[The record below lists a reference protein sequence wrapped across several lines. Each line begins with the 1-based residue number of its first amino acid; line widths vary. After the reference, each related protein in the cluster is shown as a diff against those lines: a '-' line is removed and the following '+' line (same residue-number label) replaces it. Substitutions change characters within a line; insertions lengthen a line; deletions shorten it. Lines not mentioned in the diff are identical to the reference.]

1 MSTMGWSDA
10 WRSRNPESREFTWF
24 SRPHNNGFRLDHAFL
39 SPSLVPRLA
48 SVQYAHETRRPG
60 VTDHSGL
67 VVDVHADDSEVGAN
81 VPCSS
86 AIPTPITAP

>member
-67 VVDVHADDSEVGAN
+67 VVDVHADD
-81 VPCSS
+81 
-86 AIPTPITAP
+86 